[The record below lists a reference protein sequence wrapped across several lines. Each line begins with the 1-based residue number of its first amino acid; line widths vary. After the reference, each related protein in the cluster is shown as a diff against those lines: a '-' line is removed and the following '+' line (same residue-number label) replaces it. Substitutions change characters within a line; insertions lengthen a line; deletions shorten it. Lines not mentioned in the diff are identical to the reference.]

1 MATAG
6 HGILCVPCFQQVGWE
21 KNKEKEMGKSECSH
35 PLGDSHIIKFKMNH
49 DDAEEL
55 LFSGSICGEP
65 GRREG
70 FGFPPSA
77 PQQAEMRCEGWGRER
92 S

>member
-1 MATAG
+1 
-6 HGILCVPCFQQVGWE
+6 
-21 KNKEKEMGKSECSH
+21 MGKAEQSC
-35 PLGDSHIIKFKMNH
+35 PLEDSHTITFKMSH

-55 LFSGSICGEP
+55 LFSGPICREP

-77 PQQAEMRCEGWGRER
+77 PQQSEMRCEGWGREG